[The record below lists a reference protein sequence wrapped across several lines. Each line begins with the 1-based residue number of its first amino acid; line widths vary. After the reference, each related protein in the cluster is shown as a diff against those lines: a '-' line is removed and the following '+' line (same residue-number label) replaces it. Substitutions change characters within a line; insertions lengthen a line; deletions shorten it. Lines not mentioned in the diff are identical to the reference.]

1 MSRSD
6 LSIAESLLQ
15 DGGHRPRAIAIADP
29 AEPGASLNPGD
40 LVLGVGVSGTVAVEL
55 IQLAAAA
62 AATGVV
68 LRRPPGA
75 AANHLAKQ
83 AQSSGIAL
91 HWLSDE
97 MSWTDLHRQLVEALS
112 PVPIAVDD
120 ELADLAQTI
129 ATLTGGLVT
138 IEDTAARVLAYSRS
152 SDEVDDLRRLS
163 ILGRSGPAPYL
174 ALLREWGIYDR
185 LASSEEVVEID
196 EHPESGVRRRLAV
209 GVFAGDRQLGTIWV
223 QQGQDDFPP
232 HAKQALLGAARVTAS
247 QLVAQRSQTPSRSV
261 ATDVGA
267 LLDGRST
274 SVPIEFGRAAR
285 KPCAVAVFDVGERSS
300 NRAADRLELDE
311 LAGIVTVQAAAYR
324 RDAVVS
330 QLDGRIYLLL
340 PSLEGTASATAVL
353 TEAVAA
359 ARRHLHPHTRGA
371 LGPLVDSMAGAAR
384 SRRGADRALNLGL
397 ADRLVTFEA
406 ARPALLTRIVSEAVN
421 NDTDLHDPRLTA
433 LAADEPELART
444 LLHYLDTGS
453 DAARVATDLRVHV
466 TTVRY
471 RLRRA
476 LEQADLDLT
485 DPDIR
490 LATQLQLRAAG
501 VLHPTR

>member
-1 MSRSD
+1 
-6 LSIAESLLQ
+6 
-15 DGGHRPRAIAIADP
+15 
-29 AEPGASLNPGD
+29 
-40 LVLGVGVSGTVAVEL
+40 
-55 IQLAAAA
+55 
-62 AATGVV
+62 
-68 LRRPPGA
+68 
-75 AANHLAKQ
+75 
-83 AQSSGIAL
+83 
-91 HWLSDE
+91 
-97 MSWTDLHRQLVEALS
+97 
-112 PVPIAVDD
+112 
-120 ELADLAQTI
+120 
-129 ATLTGGLVT
+129 
-138 IEDTAARVLAYSRS
+138 VLAYSRS

-174 ALLREWGIYDR
+174 ALLREWGVYDR

-267 LLDGRST
+267 LLAGRT
-274 SVPIEFGRAAR
+274 ISVPTEFGRAAR
-285 KPCAVAVFDVGERSS
+285 KPCAVAVFDLGEHSS
-300 NRAADRLELDE
+300 NRAAERLELDE

-330 QLDGRIYLLL
+330 QLEGRIYLLL

-359 ARRHLHPHTRGA
+359 ARRHLHPRARGA
-371 LGPLVDSMAGAAR
+371 VGPLVDSMAAAAR

-397 ADRLVTFEA
+397 ADRLVAFEA
-406 ARPALLTRIVSEAVN
+406 ARPALLTRLVTEAVT
-421 NDTDLHDPRLTA
+421 NDADLHDPRLTS
-433 LAADEPELART
+433 LVADEPELART

-453 DAARVATDLRVHV
+453 DAARVATDLHVHV

-476 LEQADLDLT
+476 LEQAELDLT
-485 DPDIR
+485 DPDVR
-490 LATQLQLRAAG
+490 LAAHLQLRAAG